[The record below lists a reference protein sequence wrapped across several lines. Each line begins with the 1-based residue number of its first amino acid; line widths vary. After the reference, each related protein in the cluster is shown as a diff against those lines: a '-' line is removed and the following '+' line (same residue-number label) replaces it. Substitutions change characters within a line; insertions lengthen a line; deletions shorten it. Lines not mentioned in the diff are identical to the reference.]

1 MGLCVLRGLLSEIRN
16 ARYYSIIADEATD
29 VGHKE
34 QLVVCIRWVD
44 DNFDIHEDTIQ
55 LINVPKTDAQTLTTC
70 IKDCLLRCCLPMSQC
85 RSQAYDGAGNM
96 SGYLNGVA
104 AKIQNDVPSALYVH
118 CLAHC
123 TNLCLQTIG
132 RQCQPVRDALDLARS
147 VADLIRY
154 SPKRSSLFQ
163 ALQAQL
169 PPGSDRSPSL
179 KPLCPT
185 RWTVRTSALH
195 SILNNYC
202 VLCETLQKVNAE
214 CHDEYGRTAGGYL
227 AQMEEFSTYLG
238 LKMSHLIF
246 GAGEQLSI
254 SLQGKDT
261 TLQEATTAA
270 DLAVC
275 HLERLRTDEKFHS
288 FYEDVV
294 KCSKNLTAP
303 PCLPRYRRPQQRLDE
318 AGLTSHE
325 CSSPEC
331 YFKQQYFEVLD
342 LLVNELK
349 RRFQQKRGMPVAATI
364 EKLLLDAVNGTYTMD
379 GTALPEELQLY
390 KDDLDLSRLKYQLS
404 MLPDV
409 VQVRNR
415 KLENNPPI
423 TEVTNVRT
431 ICSIMADISL
441 CKEMLSEVVH
451 LIKLFYIIPVTTS
464 TAERTFSALRRLK
477 TYLRTTM
484 SQERLNHAMSLYV
497 HKDRTDNIDLDQIA
511 NSFITV
517 NERRRNFF
525 GHV

>member
-1 MGLCVLRGLLSEIRN
+1 M
-16 ARYYSIIADEATD
+16 
-29 VGHKE
+29 
-34 QLVVCIRWVD
+34 
-44 DNFDIHEDTIQ
+44 
-55 LINVPKTDAQTLTTC
+55 
-70 IKDCLLRCCLPMSQC
+70 
-85 RSQAYDGAGNM
+85 
-96 SGYLNGVA
+96 
-104 AKIQNDVPSALYVH
+104 
-118 CLAHC
+118 
-123 TNLCLQTIG
+123 
-132 RQCQPVRDALDLARS
+132 
-147 VADLIRY
+147 
-154 SPKRSSLFQ
+154 
-163 ALQAQL
+163 
-169 PPGSDRSPSL
+169 
-179 KPLCPT
+179 
-185 RWTVRTSALH
+185 
-195 SILNNYC
+195 
-202 VLCETLQKVNAE
+202 LCETLQKVNAE
-214 CHDEYGRTAGGYL
+214 CHDEYGCTAGGYL
-227 AQMEEFSTYLG
+227 AQMEKFSTYLG

-303 PCLPRYRRPQQRLDE
+303 PCLPRYRRPPQRLDE

-325 CSSPEC
+325 FSSPEC

-451 LIKLFYIIPVTTS
+451 LIKLFYTIPVTIS

-497 HKDRTDNIDLDQIA
+497 HKDRTDNIDLDEIA